1 MIVTEMYFSMEQQY
15 HIVYLPRTLYFGA
28 LVQSTEYV
36 YVIGPSSTLGRTNR
50 EPGKNTARAEGPDGV
65 SLSHSGGRFRLE
77 FIGVRGRAFRAW
89 EKPASF

>member
-1 MIVTEMYFSMEQQY
+1 MYS
-15 HIVYLPRTLYFGA
+15 
-28 LVQSTEYV
+28 V

-89 EKPASF
+89 EKPGQLLVGTGYDKERGQREWESSSRREVIY

>member
-1 MIVTEMYFSMEQQY
+1 MYS
-15 HIVYLPRTLYFGA
+15 
-28 LVQSTEYV
+28 V

-89 EKPASF
+89 ENPGQLLVGTGYDKERGQREWESSSRREVIY